1 MNITLSKVLKYTL
14 SIVLINT
21 YSLGAML
28 GIVLMSL
35 SAWQYSGYAINPNFY
50 VTIYGRDIQLVL
62 ALLLASGVLLIV
74 TSVLGILTGVLFIFV
89 QPRRGSLLL
98 SLLSIGLL
106 LCLTMEA
113 IALTVQIEQWEE
125 QDAVIP
131 TLLETMTISANLG
144 PDDWVSPVIQF
155 SHSLLHTS
163 V

>member
-1 MNITLSKVLKYTL
+1 MKISLSKALKYIL
-14 SIVLINT
+14 AIVIIST
-21 YSLGAML
+21 YSLGAIL

-50 VTIYGRDIQLVL
+50 VTIYGSDIRLVL

-74 TSVLGILTGVLFIFV
+74 TSVFGILTGVLFIFV
-89 QPRRGSLLL
+89 QPRRGSQLL
-98 SLLSIGLL
+98 SLLAIGLL

-125 QDAVIP
+125 QAVVVP
-131 TLLETMTISANLG
+131 GLLETLTISSNLG
-144 PDDWVSPVIQF
+144 PDDWVSYVIQF
-155 SHSLLHTS
+155 CCFCYTL